1 MLELLEQEHQT
12 FARLK
17 VIGVGGG
24 GGNAVNRMVEAGL
37 QGVEFIVANTDAQAL
52 LQNRAH
58 NKIQLGARLTNG
70 LGAGA
75 KPEIGGEAAEESR
88 DELLQAVRGTD
99 MLFITAGLG
108 GGTGTGAAPI
118 IARMAREEGILTVGV
133 VTKPFNFEGPA
144 RARKAERGLK
154 EITEQ
159 VDTLIVIPNQR
170 LLAVVEKRTS
180 FQNAF
185 AMADDILHQAVQGI
199 SDIIMVPGMINVDF
213 ADVKTVMSGMGQ
225 ALMGTGYGTS
235 DNAIHEAVANAV
247 NSPLLDG
254 VSIEGAM
261 GVLVNITAPPDLP
274 LYAVEESM
282 SKIRESVDENA
293 EIVFGVVESSLPDQ
307 VTVTVIATG
316 FTQTRTKVRDEEREE
331 KQLIPDGLIDEL
343 DRLEREGAESKDEA
357 TIPFKDLYEREEDL
371 QRPTFMRLK
380 EYQDKRRQAEM

>member
-1 MLELLEQEHQT
+1 MLELLNEKPNT
-12 FARLK
+12 FADLK

-24 GGNAVNRMVEAGL
+24 GGNAVNRMVEAEL
-37 QGVEFIVANTDAQAL
+37 RGVEFIAANTDAQAL
-52 LQNRAH
+52 LQNAAH
-58 NKIQLGARLTNG
+58 NKIQLGAKLTGG

-75 KPEIGGEAAEESR
+75 KPEIGREAAEESR
-88 DELLQAVRGTD
+88 EELLAAVRGSD

-108 GGTGTGAAPI
+108 GGTGTGAAPA
-118 IARMAREEGILTVGV
+118 IAEMAKELGILTVGV

-144 RARKAERGLK
+144 RARKAEKGL
-154 EITEQ
+154 EEMAAN

-180 FQNAF
+180 FHNAF

-225 ALMGTGYGTS
+225 ALMGTGYGTGE
-235 DNAIHEAVANAV
+235 NAIGDAVQNAV

-254 VSIEGAM
+254 VSIDGAM
-261 GVLVNITAPPDLP
+261 GVLVNITAPQDLP
-274 LYAVEESM
+274 LYAVDEALNS
-282 SKIRESVDENA
+282 IRDVVDDDA
-293 EIVFGVVESSLPDQ
+293 EIVFGVVESNLSDQ

-316 FTQTRTKVRDEEREE
+316 FTRRAKLAQPTEEETTE
-331 KQLIPDGLIDEL
+331 SQISDNLIDEL
-343 DRLEREGAESKDEA
+343 DALERQENEQGE
-357 TIPFKDLYEREEDL
+357 TVVHFNRLYDREEDL

-380 EYQDKRRQAEM
+380 EFKQRRQAES

>member
-1 MLELLEQEHQT
+1 MLELLNEKPNT
-12 FARLK
+12 FADLK

-24 GGNAVNRMVEAGL
+24 GGNAVNRMVEAEL
-37 QGVEFIVANTDAQAL
+37 RGVEFIAANTDAQAL
-52 LQNRAH
+52 LQNAAH
-58 NKIQLGARLTNG
+58 NKIQLGAKLTGG

-75 KPEIGGEAAEESR
+75 KPEIGREAAEESR
-88 DELLQAVRGTD
+88 EELLAAVRGSD

-108 GGTGTGAAPI
+108 GGTGTGAAPA
-118 IARMAREEGILTVGV
+118 IAEMAKELGILTVGV

-144 RARKAERGLK
+144 RARKAEKGL
-154 EITEQ
+154 EEMAAN

-180 FQNAF
+180 FHNAF

-225 ALMGTGYGTS
+225 ALMGTGYGTGE
-235 DNAIHEAVANAV
+235 NAIGDAVQNAV

-254 VSIEGAM
+254 VSIDGAM
-261 GVLVNITAPPDLP
+261 GVLVNITAPQDLP
-274 LYAVEESM
+274 LYAVDEALNS
-282 SKIRESVDENA
+282 IRDVVDDDA
-293 EIVFGVVESSLPDQ
+293 EIVFGVVESNLSDQ

-316 FTQTRTKVRDEEREE
+316 FTRRAKLAQPTEEETSE
-331 KQLIPDGLIDEL
+331 SQISDNLIDEL
-343 DRLEREGAESKDEA
+343 DALERQENEQGE
-357 TIPFKDLYEREEDL
+357 TVVHFNRLYDREEDL

-380 EYQDKRRQAEM
+380 EFKQRRQAES